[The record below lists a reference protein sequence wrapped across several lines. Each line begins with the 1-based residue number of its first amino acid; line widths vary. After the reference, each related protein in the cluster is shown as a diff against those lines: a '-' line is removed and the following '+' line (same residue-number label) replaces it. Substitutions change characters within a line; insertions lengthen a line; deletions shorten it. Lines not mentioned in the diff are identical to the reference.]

1 MLNFKEVCSLNNFI
15 FIIFIIAIIGD
26 MILNLRVIFSNK
38 ERNEHINKLIEVDKK
53 LREDLANHRMEHR
66 FKTNEVGTLNRK
78 LETVNRKLTILNKA
92 NYKKY

>member
-1 MLNFKEVCSLNNFI
+1 MYSVI
-15 FIIFIIAIIGD
+15 YIIFNILLIVNAILAIGIIK
-26 MILNLRVIFSNK
+26 SNK
-38 ERNEHINKLIEVDKK
+38 EKNEKVKELIDIDKK

-66 FKTNEVGTLNRK
+66 FRINEVGTLNRK